1 MLAPGTY
8 HDALWIREPSMHS
21 GEGRPMTFGS
31 KIAAGDMHAFRELFD
46 REVAGLVRYAT
57 GALGSREDARDAVQ
71 ESFLRLWQTRARLD
85 EESDPVRLLYT
96 IVRNLARDR
105 LRHRAVEQRPHPH
118 METPHIV
125 QAGPLLADE
134 KEQADEIQAA
144 VQRALETLSPR
155 QREIVLLRW
164 RRQLTYEQIGA
175 ELGIAPGTASAHMQR
190 AIGQLKALLPRLLGK

>member
-1 MLAPGTY
+1 
-8 HDALWIREPSMHS
+8 
-21 GEGRPMTFGS
+21 MTFGAR
-31 KIAAGDMHAFRELFD
+31 IAAGDVHAFRELFD

-71 ESFLRLWQTRARLD
+71 ESFLRLWQTRGRLD
-85 EESDPVRLLYT
+85 AESDPVRLLYT

-118 METPHIV
+118 LEAPNQV
-125 QAGPLLADE
+125 QAVPLLADDS
-134 KEQADEIQAA
+134 ADADDLQAA

-190 AIGQLKALLPRLLGK
+190 AIAQLKALLPRLLGK

>member
-1 MLAPGTY
+1 MHPDESPPATLA
-8 HDALWIREPSMHS
+8 AR
-21 GEGRPMTFGS
+21 
-31 KIAAGDMHAFRELFD
+31 IAAGHAQAFREFFN
-46 REVAGLVRYAT
+46 RELAGLIRYAT
-57 GALGSREDARDAVQ
+57 GILGSREDARDAAQ
-71 ESFLRLWQTRARLD
+71 ETFFRLWKNRARLD
-85 EESDPVRLLYT
+85 PNADPARLLYT

-118 METPHIV
+118 LETLHIV

-134 KEQADEIQAA
+134 GEDPDDLQDL

-155 QREIVLLRW
+155 QKEIVLLRW

-190 AIGQLKALLPRLLGK
+190 AIGQLKMLLPRLRAK

>member
-1 MLAPGTY
+1 
-8 HDALWIREPSMHS
+8 
-21 GEGRPMTFGS
+21 MTFGAR
-31 KIAAGDMHAFRELFD
+31 IAAGDRHAFRELFD

-85 EESDPVRLLYT
+85 PESDPVRLLYT

-118 METPHIV
+118 LETPHLV
-125 QAGPLLADE
+125 QPAPLLLEETEDVG
-134 KEQADEIQAA
+134 QLQAA

-190 AIGQLKALLPRLLGK
+190 AIGQLRALLPRLLGQ

>member
-1 MLAPGTY
+1 MLPGMY
-8 HDALWIREPSMHS
+8 RHALWLREPSMHPADS
-21 GEGRPMTFGS
+21 GPMTFGS

-85 EESDPVRLLYT
+85 SESDPVRLLYT

-118 METPHIV
+118 METPDIV
-125 QAGPLLADE
+125 QAGALADE
-134 KEQADEIQAA
+134 KDQADEVQAA
-144 VQRALETLSPR
+144 VQRALESLSPR
-155 QREIVLLRW
+155 QREI
-164 RRQLTYEQIGA
+164 
-175 ELGIAPGTASAHMQR
+175 
-190 AIGQLKALLPRLLGK
+190 